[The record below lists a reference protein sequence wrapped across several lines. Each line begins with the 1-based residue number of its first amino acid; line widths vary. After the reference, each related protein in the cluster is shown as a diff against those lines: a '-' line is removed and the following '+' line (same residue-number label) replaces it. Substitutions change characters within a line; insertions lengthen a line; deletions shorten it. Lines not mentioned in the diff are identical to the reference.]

1 MKSNFYK
8 EDKGKANKSMKKTM
22 LTTLVI
28 RKMQIKLQGDI
39 TSYLLEGPSSIM
51 ASDNKRWWG
60 CGEKELLY
68 PVGGTVD

>member
-8 EDKGKANKSMKKTM
+8 EDKGKANESMKKTM

-39 TSYLLEGPSSIM
+39 TSYLLEWPSSIM
-51 ASDNKRWWG
+51 ASNKRWWG